1 MTPLQYVTSPPIYP
15 LSHPILTSG
24 YHFSFQQYTAV
35 IYVFSLFFHFFLPF
49 WLLDGWTAYFLIL
62 AYWSA
67 QGTYQTLFATTT
79 NTKQPLSLLF
89 TQGVGYFINIAPNH
103 DTLDTHFNLEEELAK
118 EAKNGVTEKRDWG
131 VQQVIG
137 SGNHTTDKGLYSSI
151 VTQLWGGMNYQI
163 EHHLFPSVSHMHYA
177 AISPIVEKTCQEFD
191 VPYVRHSWFKAIFR
205 FRELLD
211 VLSSNTGH
219 VKAD

>member
-67 QGTYQTLFATTT
+67 QGTNTLFSTT
-79 NTKQPLSLLF
+79 NTKHQLSLLF
-89 TQGVGYFINIAPNH
+89 NKRCWLLRQHSTKSWHPGYSLQSGRGARQGGEEWGDGEAWLGCATSHRERQPHHRQRVV
-103 DTLDTHFNLEEELAK
+103 LEHRHTAMGRDELSDR
-118 EAKNGVTEKRDWG
+118 T
-131 VQQVIG
+131 
-137 SGNHTTDKGLYSSI
+137 SS
-151 VTQLWGGMNYQI
+151 
-163 EHHLFPSVSHMHYA
+163 
-177 AISPIVEKTCQEFD
+177 
-191 VPYVRHSWFKAIFR
+191 VP
-205 FRELLD
+205 
-211 VLSSNTGH
+211 
-219 VKAD
+219 